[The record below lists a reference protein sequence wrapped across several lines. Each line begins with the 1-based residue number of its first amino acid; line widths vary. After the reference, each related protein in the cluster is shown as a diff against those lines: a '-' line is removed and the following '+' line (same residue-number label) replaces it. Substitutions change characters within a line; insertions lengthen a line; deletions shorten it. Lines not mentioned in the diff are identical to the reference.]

1 MQDSL
6 SLFFGKDSENRAQWQ
21 KKTEIF
27 LGHCRGASYLRETKI
42 KKNSARRKDVPLRQ
56 ADLKTIE
63 YLY

>member
-42 KKNSARRKDVPLRQ
+42 VKTERNGKKRRLF
-56 ADLKTIE
+56 
-63 YLY
+63 